1 MVVKKVLT
9 IKKEE
14 LNDEV
19 CAFLKE
25 LNCDENLQGKIIMC
39 AKEKEKYL
47 GVGTLE
53 LRTSKVY
60 LDFIKTREDDL
71 TLKLGIMKSLLNLA
85 DLRGIKT
92 VYGSAKELENLYKM
106 ARFVK
111 DCGEYTLD
119 LEGYFT
125 DGC

>member
-1 MVVKKVLT
+1 MLT

-14 LNDEV
+14 LNDKLEN
-19 CAFLKE
+19 FLKE
-25 LNCDENLQGKIIMC
+25 MDCDENLTDKIVMT
-39 AKEKEKYL
+39 AKDGDEYL

-53 LRTSKVY
+53 LRIDKVY
-60 LDFIKTREDDL
+60 LNFVLTKEDDL

-92 VYGSAKELENLYKM
+92 VYGDNEDLESFYKM
-106 ARFVK
+106 LRFKEIDGKYVL
-111 DCGEYTLD
+111 E

-125 DGC
+125 CGC

>member
-1 MVVKKVLT
+1 MLT

-14 LNDEV
+14 TNDKLES
-19 CAFLKE
+19 FLKTN
-25 LNCDENLQGKIIMC
+25 NCNENLEQKIIMS
-39 AKEKEKYL
+39 AKDGEEYL

-53 LRTSKVY
+53 LRIDKVY
-60 LDFIKTREDDL
+60 LNFVTTKEDDL

-92 VYGSAKELENLYKM
+92 VYGDNEELKSLYKM
-106 ARFVK
+106 LRFK
-111 DCGEYTLD
+111 ENNNEYILE

-125 DGC
+125 CGC

>member
-1 MVVKKVLT
+1 MLT

-14 LNDEV
+14 INDKLES
-19 CAFLKE
+19 FLQTN
-25 LNCDENLQGKIIMC
+25 NCNENLEQKIIMS
-39 AKEKEKYL
+39 AKDGEEYL

-53 LRTSKVY
+53 LRIDKVY
-60 LDFIKTREDDL
+60 LNFVATKEDDL

-92 VYGSAKELENLYKM
+92 IYGDNEELKSLYKM
-106 ARFVK
+106 LRFNEN
-111 DCGEYTLD
+111 DNEYILE

-125 DGC
+125 CGC

>member
-1 MVVKKVLT
+1 MLT

-14 LNDEV
+14 INDKLEQ
-19 CAFLKE
+19 FLRE
-25 LNCDENLQGKIIMC
+25 INCDENLTNRIIMC
-39 AKEKEKYL
+39 AKEGDEYL

-53 LRTSKVY
+53 LRIDKVY
-60 LDFIKTREDDL
+60 LNFVATKDDEL

-92 VYGSAKELENLYKM
+92 VYGDNSELISIYKM
-106 ARFVK
+106 LRFK
-111 DCGEYTLD
+111 ENEENYILN

-125 DGC
+125 CGC

>member
-1 MVVKKVLT
+1 MLT

-14 LNDEV
+14 LNDKLES
-19 CAFLKE
+19 FLKE
-25 LNCDENLQGKIIMC
+25 IDCNENLADKIIMC
-39 AKEKEKYL
+39 AKDGEEYL

-53 LRTSKVY
+53 LRVDKVY
-60 LDFIKTREDDL
+60 LNFVATKEDEL

-92 VYGSAKELENLYKM
+92 VYGDNEALESFYKM
-106 ARFVK
+106 LRFK
-111 DCGEYTLD
+111 ESDGKYILE

-125 DGC
+125 CGC

>member
-1 MVVKKVLT
+1 MLT

-14 LNDEV
+14 INDKLES
-19 CAFLKE
+19 FLKTN
-25 LNCDENLQGKIIMC
+25 NCNENLEQKIIMS
-39 AKEKEKYL
+39 AKDGEEYL

-53 LRTSKVY
+53 LRIDKVY
-60 LDFIKTREDDL
+60 LNFVATKEDDL

-92 VYGSAKELENLYKM
+92 VYGDNEELKSLYKM
-106 ARFVK
+106 LRFNEN
-111 DCGEYTLD
+111 DNEYILE

-125 DGC
+125 CGC

>member
-1 MVVKKVLT
+1 MLT

-14 LNDEV
+14 INDKLES
-19 CAFLKE
+19 FLQKN
-25 LNCDENLQGKIIMC
+25 NCNENLEQKIIMG
-39 AKEKEKYL
+39 AKDGEEYL

-53 LRTSKVY
+53 LRIDKVY
-60 LDFIKTREDDL
+60 LNFVATKEDDL

-92 VYGSAKELENLYKM
+92 IYGDNEELKSLYKM
-106 ARFVK
+106 LRFNEN
-111 DCGEYTLD
+111 DNEYILE

-125 DGC
+125 CGC

>member
-1 MVVKKVLT
+1 MLT

-14 LNDEV
+14 ANDKLEN
-19 CAFLKE
+19 FMKE
-25 LNCDENLQGKIIMC
+25 MACDENLTDKIVMS
-39 AKEKEKYL
+39 AKVDNEYL

-53 LRTSKVY
+53 LRIDKVY
-60 LDFIKTREDDL
+60 LNFVLTKEDDL

-92 VYGSAKELENLYKM
+92 VYGDKEDLTSLYKM
-106 ARFVK
+106 LKFK
-111 DCGEYTLD
+111 EIDGQYILE

-125 DGC
+125 CGC

>member
-1 MVVKKVLT
+1 MLS

-14 LNDEV
+14 LNDKLES
-19 CAFLKE
+19 FLKE
-25 LNCDENLQGKIIMC
+25 IDCNENMADKIIMC
-39 AKEKEKYL
+39 AKDGEEYL

-53 LRTSKVY
+53 LRVDKVY
-60 LDFIKTREDDL
+60 LNFVATKEDEL

-92 VYGSAKELENLYKM
+92 VYGDNEALESFYKM
-106 ARFVK
+106 LRFK
-111 DCGEYTLD
+111 ESDGKYLLE

-125 DGC
+125 CGC